1 MRVISLAAAAV
12 TLLTALPT
20 TAAAQPPPAGAP
32 TTIAVAIQR
41 AYATVK
47 TNFTQAAEKM
57 SEADYAFKPST
68 MAEVRTYGQLFAHVA
83 QSAVRHLL
91 RREGGS
97 ESHDGPSARNR
108 VEDQGRVRRNPR

>member
-1 MRVISLAAAAV
+1 
-12 TLLTALPT
+12 
-20 TAAAQPPPAGAP
+20 
-32 TTIAVAIQR
+32 
-41 AYATVK
+41 
-47 TNFTQAAEKM
+47 
-57 SEADYAFKPST
+57 
-68 MAEVRTYGQLFAHVA
+68 VRTYGQLFAHVA